1 MHFKDQPVRFG
12 RCSTNPDSKIQI
24 LHAASS
30 PLSQTQ
36 TFQVPVQV
44 QVFDPSE
51 LENVAQL
58 FIFSKLLNMNQLRM
72 DMAEQVIINHVHLI
86 LDPEHH
92 HHQVL
97 NHHQA
102 L

>member
-1 MHFKDQPVRFG
+1 M
-12 RCSTNPDSKIQI
+12 
-24 LHAASS
+24 AS
-30 PLSQTQ
+30 
-36 TFQVPVQV
+36 V
-44 QVFDPSE
+44 
-51 LENVAQL
+51 LENVTQVFL
-58 FIFSKLLNMNQLRM
+58 FSKLLNMNQLRM
-72 DMAEQVIINHVHLI
+72 VMAEQVIINHVHLK